1 MKVVSSN
8 LELASASAET
18 RTTVRQE
25 KVRAWVGDR
34 PPAASAQSDMV
45 TISRAARALALQP
58 ARQEARQAAE
68 KAQAVQA
75 PVEED
80 DEAGLDPRILVLK
93 RLVEVLT
100 GKKISLHGLSSGR
113 GGSQGQAAQGQAA
126 QGQASQA
133 APSGR
138 VGWGIEAEATE
149 TTTHTQAVTFAARGV
164 VRTADG
170 REITVEAE
178 VAMKDEQ
185 VTISHATFR
194 AGDAQ
199 LKDPLVLQFDGKAA
213 DLLGQVDF
221 DLDADGTQESMAFVG
236 PGAGVLTL
244 DANGTSRPKDGSALF
259 GVRTGDGFAE
269 LAALDGDK
277 NGWID
282 ENDAAFSRLGV
293 WTRDAEGQ
301 EHVQSLKEA
310 GVGAIALAHVDTPID
325 VHDAGGEL
333 RGRVE
338 ATGVYLGEE
347 GGAGLA
353 QQIDLAVRPRVDVVA

>member
-1 MKVVSSN
+1 MKVVSSA
-8 LELASASAET
+8 LELASASTET
-18 RTTVRQE
+18 RTSTREE

-34 PPAASAQSDMV
+34 PPPASTQSDLV
-45 TISRAARALALQP
+45 TISRTARAMALEP
-58 ARQEARQAAE
+58 ALQEARRAAESAQAAQVP
-68 KAQAVQA
+68 A
-75 PVEED
+75 EED

-93 RLVEVLT
+93 RLVEALT
-100 GKKISLHGLSSGR
+100 GKKIKLHGLTSG
-113 GGSQGQAAQGQAA
+113 QGRQQALPQAQAAQGQGT
-126 QGQASQA
+126 Q
-133 APSGR
+133 R
-138 VGWGIEAEATE
+138 VGWGIEASTTE
-149 TTTHTQAVTFAARGV
+149 TTTHTQDVAFAARGV
-164 VRTADG
+164 VKTADG

-178 VAMKDEQ
+178 VAMHDEQ
-185 VTISHATFR
+185 VTISQATFR

-221 DLDADGTQESMAFVG
+221 DLDADGTKESMAFVG

-244 DANGTSRPKDGSALF
+244 DANGAARPKDGSALF

-269 LAALDGDK
+269 LAALDGDG

-282 ENDAAFSRLGV
+282 EGDAAYARLGV
-293 WTRDAEGQ
+293 WTRDAGGT

-310 GVGAIALAHVDTPID
+310 GVGAIALAHVDTPMD
-325 VHDAGGEL
+325 VHDASGAL

-338 ATGVYLGEE
+338 ASGIYLGEE

-353 QQIDLAVRPRVDVVA
+353 QQIDLAVRPRVSVEA